1 MANIQIITD
10 STAYL
15 DRNFVQKYEIEVVPL
30 SVSFEGEILQEG
42 FPGEFDAFFNRLSR
56 SNSFPTTS
64 QPSVGA
70 FKAVYEKA
78 LKNKK
83 EIIVLTISSK
93 LSGTYSS
100 AVTAATLVDQS
111 KISVIDSLTAA
122 ANLKALIESALG
134 MMAQGKSRLEIA
146 AALEVEK
153 NHTGIRLTVGTLDYL
168 KKGGRLT
175 NTEALIGSLLNIK
188 PIIALVEGKLEAAG
202 KVRGRKKAI
211 EKLIEGIPPQ
221 AKVIHIAQIDAMDE
235 ALALKETLQGMFSGA
250 TVEICELGPVV
261 GAHLGPKAL
270 GVLFKC

>member
-1 MANIQIITD
+1 M
-10 STAYL
+10 SSML
-15 DRNFVQKYEIEVVPL
+15 
-30 SVSFEGEILQEG
+30 
-42 FPGEFDAFFNRLSR
+42 FFNRLSR

-83 EIIVLTISSK
+83 EVIVLTISSK

-221 AKVIHIAQIDAMDE
+221 ARVIHIAQIDAMDE
-235 ALALKETLQGMFSGA
+235 ALTLKETLQGMFSGA

-261 GAHLGPKAL
+261 GAHVGPKAL